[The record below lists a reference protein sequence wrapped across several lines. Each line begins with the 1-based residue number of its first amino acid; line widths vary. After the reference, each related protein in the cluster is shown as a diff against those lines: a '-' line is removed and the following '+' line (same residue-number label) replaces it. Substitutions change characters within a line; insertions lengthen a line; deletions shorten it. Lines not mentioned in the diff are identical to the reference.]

1 VLSLFSGPEIKDIG
15 QLRGKLLAALAAQEV
30 YAHAKRAS
38 LAHPGVEPTYMLGSG
53 WRTLEIVDL
62 LEQDLEVPVIH
73 PVAARLWALQ
83 KRLRVRQPRTG
94 FGRLLREMP

>member
-1 VLSLFSGPEIKDIG
+1 
-15 QLRGKLLAALAAQEV
+15 
-30 YAHAKRAS
+30 
-38 LAHPGVEPTYMLGSG
+38 MLGSG